1 MASTASARS
10 LSSPTR
16 LMPGAATRLMRPP
29 SFVPRNAKSSSGYGT
44 MLSIAVRAMSIWPLR
59 SMAICV
65 VELGAGARSTFSPRA
80 ANKPF
85 SWATKIGKFALPA
98 KPMTRSVAGCACAA
112 AAAANATMASQ
123 WAMKTA
129 GYDTPMLRSLAL
141 LFFSV
146 AAAAANR
153 DVYMYQGADREA
165 RLIAGAKQEGQ
176 VVLYSTMTVQD
187 GRALAAAFEKKYGV
201 KLLHWRGS
209 AEKIVQ
215 RALAEARSGHDG
227 ADVFETSSH
236 RMEALYRE
244 KLLEDFYTPAFAE
257 LASSAF
263 APGHRQWVAARF
275 AFFVLG
281 YNTKLVKPAEVPS
294 TYEDL
299 LQPRWVGRLAI
310 ESTDV
315 LWFAAL
321 TKAMGEEKGLAFFR
335 RLAAMKPQI
344 RSGHIL
350 GAQLVASGEIPLF
363 VDADNN
369 NMETLKT
376 AGAPV
381 DWKPLAPA
389 YGHASASGV
398 AT

>member
-1 MASTASARS
+1 M
-10 LSSPTR
+10 
-16 LMPGAATRLMRPP
+16 
-29 SFVPRNAKSSSGYGT
+29 
-44 MLSIAVRAMSIWPLR
+44 
-59 SMAICV
+59 
-65 VELGAGARSTFSPRA
+65 
-80 ANKPF
+80 
-85 SWATKIGKFALPA
+85 KIGKFALPA
-98 KPMTRSVAGCACAA
+98 KPMTRNVAGCACAA

-123 WAMKTA
+123 WAMKAA
-129 GYDTPMLRSLAL
+129 GYDTPMLRALAL

-153 DVYMYQGADREA
+153 DVYLYQGADREA

-215 RALAEARSGHDG
+215 RALAEAKSGHDG

-257 LASSAF
+257 LSPAAF
-263 APGHRQWVAARF
+263 PKGHRQYVAARF

-281 YNTKLVKPAEVPS
+281 YNTRLVKPAELPAS
-294 TYEDL
+294 YEDL
-299 LQPRWVGRLAI
+299 LHPRWAGRLAI

-321 TKAMGEEKGLAFFR
+321 VKAMGEEKGLAFFR

-363 VDADNN
+363 VDAYNN
-369 NMETLKT
+369 NMETLKK

-389 YGHASASGV
+389 YGQASAIGV
-398 AT
+398 AKHSRRPHAALLFTEFLLSREGQEFFKSVNRVPASLAVDTPLNKFPHEIIDPAIALDEGEKWDRLWSQLFLGGKPVEREE